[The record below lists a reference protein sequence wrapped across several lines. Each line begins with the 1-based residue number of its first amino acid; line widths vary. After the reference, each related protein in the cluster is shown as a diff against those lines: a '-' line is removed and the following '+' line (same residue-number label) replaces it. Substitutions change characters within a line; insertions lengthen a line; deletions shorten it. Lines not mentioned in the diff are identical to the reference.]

1 MNEPSST
8 VAETHISTVFFA
20 GDRAYKLLKP
30 VKTSFLDHSTTA
42 SRLAGIDD
50 ELALNRRL
58 APDVYLGTADV
69 VEHGLVVDRMLVMR
83 RLPADRRL
91 TALVDSPE
99 IHDRIRAVARAVAVF
114 HAGLEPLRDTADMNT
129 TEIAGRDAVWQN
141 WKDNF
146 TDLEALVGHVIPAAD
161 AQEVQHAVEQFLTH
175 HSAMFDERIAA
186 GFVREGHGDLTAEDI
201 FCLPDGPRIL
211 DCLAFD
217 RRLRVGDMLL
227 DVAFLAMDLDRLCG
241 PRLAAEFMGYYREF
255 TNEHHPASLAHHYV
269 AYRAHVRAKVAGLR
283 AMQGDQTQAALARE
297 YHDLCLQ
304 HLRRANLTLIL
315 VGGTPGTGKTTLAES
330 LSGVL
335 GSMLLSTDELRK
347 DLSGVDHLDRQ
358 FVDTDAGI
366 YDPLA
371 TENTYAELLRRAGA
385 LLDRGESVVLDASWS
400 QAALREAAK
409 LLAADKGADLVE
421 FECVLD
427 APEAKKRIERRLEQ
441 GTDPSDARPELL
453 DELRERFHPWPT
465 AARIDSAGPRSAM
478 VEATLVHLHRVLIR
492 LGEGSSPEVD
502 AVARAT
508 RGGQSTSG

>member
-1 MNEPSST
+1 M
-8 VAETHISTVFFA
+8 
-20 GDRAYKLLKP
+20 
-30 VKTSFLDHSTTA
+30 KTSFLDHSTATN
-42 SRLAGIDD
+42 RLADIDA

-69 VEHGLVVDRMLVMR
+69 TEGDAVVDRMLVMR

-91 TALVDSPE
+91 TALVNSPE
-99 IHDRIRAVARAVAVF
+99 LHDQLRAVARAVAVF
-114 HAGLEPLRDTADMNT
+114 HAGLEPLRYTVTGGRSVA
-129 TEIAGRDAVWQN
+129 EIAGRDAVWQN

-146 TDLEALVGHVIPAAD
+146 VDLEPLVGRLIPFED
-161 AQEVQHAVEQFLTH
+161 AQEVEHSVDQFLGH
-175 HSAMFDERIAA
+175 HSAMFEDRIAA
-186 GFVREGHGDLTAEDI
+186 GFVRDGHGDLTAEDI

-211 DCLAFD
+211 DCLAFSPE
-217 RRLRVGDMLL
+217 LRIGDVLL

-241 PRLAAEFMGYYREF
+241 PGLAAEFMGYYREF
-255 TNEHHPASLAHHYV
+255 TNEHHASSLAHHYV

-283 AMQGDQTQAALARE
+283 ALHGDESQATLTRV

-315 VGGTPGTGKTTLAES
+315 VGGTPGTGKTTLAEG

-347 DLSGVDHLDRQ
+347 DLTGVDHLDRR
-358 FVDTDAGI
+358 FVETDTGI
-366 YDPLA
+366 YDRSA
-371 TENTYAELLRRAGA
+371 TEKTYTELLRRAGT

-400 QAALREAAK
+400 QAALREQARR
-409 LLAADKGADLVE
+409 LAADKGADVVE

-427 APEAKKRIERRLEQ
+427 AAEAKNRIERRLEQ

-453 DELRERFHPWPT
+453 DELRARFHPWPT
-465 AARIDSAGPRSAM
+465 AARIDSSAPRSAM

-492 LGEGSSPEVD
+492 LGEGSPPD
-502 AVARAT
+502 AQPADRRTA
-508 RGGQSTSG
+508 GQPTSG

>member
-8 VAETHISTVFFA
+8 VAETHVSTVFFA

-30 VKTSFLDHSTTA
+30 VKTSFLDHLTTA

-69 VEHGLVVDRMLVMR
+69 IENGAVVDRMLVMR

-114 HAGLEPLRDTADMNT
+114 HAGLEPLRDTTDMQI

-146 TDLEALVGHVIPAAD
+146 TDLEPLVGPVIPAAD
-161 AQEVQHAVEQFLTH
+161 AQEVQRSVEQFLAH
-175 HSAMFDERIAA
+175 HPAMFDERIAA

-283 AMQGDQTQAALARE
+283 AMQGDQAQATLARA

-347 DLSGVDHLDRQ
+347 DLSGVDHLERQ

-366 YDPLA
+366 YDPSA
-371 TENTYAELLRRAGA
+371 TEKTYAELLRRAGA

-400 QAALREAAK
+400 HSSLRDAARQ
-409 LLAADKGADLVE
+409 LAVDKGADLVE

-427 APEAKKRIERRLEQ
+427 AAEAKKRIELRLEQ
-441 GTDPSDARPELL
+441 GTDASDARPELL

-465 AARIDSAGPRSAM
+465 AARINSAAPRSAM

-492 LGEGSSPEVD
+492 LGEGSAPEVD